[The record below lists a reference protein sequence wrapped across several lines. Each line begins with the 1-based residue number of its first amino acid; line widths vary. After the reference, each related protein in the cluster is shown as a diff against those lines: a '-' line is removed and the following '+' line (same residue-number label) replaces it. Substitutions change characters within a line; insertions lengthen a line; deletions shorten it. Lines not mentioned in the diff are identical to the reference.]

1 MVEANIKIIEEL
13 KEFLKII
20 NTDSDLRKLFTNK
33 ATDFTR
39 NRKLTYNRTVF
50 LIINMLK
57 KSLSIEIQNFF
68 ENCISENLNCTK
80 SALSIQ
86 RKKLKPLFFEVW
98 NRLLVDCF
106 YNYYGDKVK
115 KWNGFI
121 LIAVDGSTINL
132 VDKEEVKNYFGTHG
146 NHLREVPMAG
156 IMKFYDVLNRI
167 TVFSKIHPIK
177 VGEKSVV
184 AQHIESIPE
193 NSLSIYDR
201 GFASFSLMY
210 LLIHQEKTK
219 HFVMR
224 CKESFN
230 KEVIDFMLSTD
241 EDKIINL
248 GPNYRAIHKMK
259 EYGYTVFLHTTIR
272 IRMIKVV
279 LETGK
284 TEVLLTNLC
293 DQEKYKREIFKTLY
307 FMRWK
312 IETSYNQD
320 KNVLQLGEFSGHS
333 LWSIEQDF
341 YAATFVS
348 NLQSIIE
355 KQCESYLKNKNKI
368 RKYDYQINRTL
379 SIGSMKNKIT
389 ALFLTK
395 EPKIVLLE
403 LQNLFE
409 RHLEPIRLNRNYE
422 RRKSKIRQTGK
433 YKPLTNYK
441 RVV

>member
-68 ENCISENLNCTK
+68 ENCISENLSCTK

-115 KWNGFI
+115 KWNGFL

-146 NHLREVPMAG
+146 NHLKEVPMAG

-177 VGEKSVV
+177 VGEKSIV

-224 CKESFN
+224 CKQGFN
-230 KEVIDFMLSTD
+230 KEISDFMLSLED
-241 EDKIINL
+241 DKIINL
-248 GPNYRAIHKMK
+248 G
-259 EYGYTVFLHTTIR
+259 
-272 IRMIKVV
+272 
-279 LETGK
+279 
-284 TEVLLTNLC
+284 
-293 DQEKYKREIFKTLY
+293 
-307 FMRWK
+307 
-312 IETSYNQD
+312 
-320 KNVLQLGEFSGHS
+320 
-333 LWSIEQDF
+333 
-341 YAATFVS
+341 
-348 NLQSIIE
+348 
-355 KQCESYLKNKNKI
+355 
-368 RKYDYQINRTL
+368 
-379 SIGSMKNKIT
+379 
-389 ALFLTK
+389 
-395 EPKIVLLE
+395 
-403 LQNLFE
+403 
-409 RHLEPIRLNRNYE
+409 
-422 RRKSKIRQTGK
+422 
-433 YKPLTNYK
+433 
-441 RVV
+441 

>member
-1 MVEANIKIIEEL
+1 
-13 KEFLKII
+13 
-20 NTDSDLRKLFTNK
+20 
-33 ATDFTR
+33 
-39 NRKLTYNRTVF
+39 
-50 LIINMLK
+50 
-57 KSLSIEIQNFF
+57 
-68 ENCISENLNCTK
+68 
-80 SALSIQ
+80 
-86 RKKLKPLFFEVW
+86 
-98 NRLLVDCF
+98 
-106 YNYYGDKVK
+106 
-115 KWNGFI
+115 
-121 LIAVDGSTINL
+121 
-132 VDKEEVKNYFGTHG
+132 
-146 NHLREVPMAG
+146 
-156 IMKFYDVLNRI
+156 
-167 TVFSKIHPIK
+167 
-177 VGEKSVV
+177 
-184 AQHIESIPE
+184 
-193 NSLSIYDR
+193 
-201 GFASFSLMY
+201 
-210 LLIHQEKTK
+210 
-219 HFVMR
+219 
-224 CKESFN
+224 
-230 KEVIDFMLSTD
+230 
-241 EDKIINL
+241 
-248 GPNYRAIHKMK
+248 MK

-272 IRMIKVV
+272 IRMIKIV
-279 LETGK
+279 LETGE

-355 KQCESYLKNKNKI
+355 KQCESHLKNKNKI
-368 RKYDYQINRTL
+368 RKHDYQINRTL

-433 YKPLTNYK
+433 YKPVTNYK